1 MDFDNSTFVAQK
13 TQVVIPTFSDTFF
26 IFISKVKGFDDFQAI
41 PTRGDAKSMCGK
53 DLTCLIDR
61 RKILDMHEQSG
72 YTASVYVSVILT
84 CYAIGMVIL
93 LLHFVKQKYGHVS
106 KYVHS

>member
-1 MDFDNSTFVAQK
+1 
-13 TQVVIPTFSDTFF
+13 
-26 IFISKVKGFDDFQAI
+26 
-41 PTRGDAKSMCGK
+41 MCGK

-72 YTASVYVSVILT
+72 YTASVYVTVILT

-106 KYVHS
+106 KYVITKTQIIVHLIRHFLNKNLPHNYFILAPILKLGFRTFLSLNTHINMSF